1 MTRFEK
7 RVLWHTESLNVSP
20 SSNAHLVCYFKLKV
34 NEILYRSSP
43 NGQLFKHI
51 ALENISLRHNTH
63 IRSHIIK
70 YYKEES
76 QNETYTNNRNAHSN
90 NVPFSME
97 SFILISKTLC
107 MMCRTLIPAKA
118 NGATIIRILPLIYRN
133 SP

>member
-1 MTRFEK
+1 MKFY
-7 RVLWHTESLNVSP
+7 TE
-20 SSNAHLVCYFKLKV
+20 AHLTASFL
-34 NEILYRSSP
+34 NTL
-43 NGQLFKHI
+43 I

-107 MMCRTLIPAKA
+107 VMCRTLIPAKA
-118 NGATIIRILPLIYRN
+118 NETAHKRNRNIL
-133 SP
+133 